1 MTCARGVA
9 RLARWAC
16 VASWLRLALA
26 LALVGARTAQAQ
38 PVTQRGFAEG
48 AVFLFPQTTSNDT
61 AHVVGDG
68 LVREEVF
75 WKPAVW
81 LQFAGGLD
89 LRASSHEEV
98 EPGWRLDV
106 GDRGIQRPRLSAR
119 RFAATITRGGLNID
133 VGKQF
138 IRWGKTDIVTPTDR
152 FAPRDFL
159 NVISSELLPV
169 IGARASFQRG
179 GETFEGVWVP
189 RLTPSRLPLLG
200 QRWTTVPQ
208 EAVALPIVDLGS
220 VFPSGVQAGARWSH
234 VGAGFEY
241 SLSYFHGFNHLPT
254 IESAVAGV
262 PPVQVLLRAYPAIRA
277 YGADGAV
284 PTHWFTLKVEAE
296 YFTLRS
302 SDAAPATP
310 TGGDGLPPALTD
322 DYVLFGIQLERQ
334 TGEWLFVG
342 GYIGDVVTEHRSAI
356 AFAPDR
362 GLAKSFVGRASYTID
377 PRRSLAFEGVV
388 HQNGQGLY
396 AKVEYSESRGQHWR
410 VTLSGVGI
418 AGSDNDFIG
427 QYHRN
432 SNVSA
437 TVRYSF

>member
-1 MTCARGVA
+1 MR
-9 RLARWAC
+9 R
-16 VASWLRLALA
+16 ASALALA
-26 LALVGARTAQAQ
+26 LALVCARGTNAQTL
-38 PVTQRGFAEG
+38 TQRGFAEG
-48 AVFLFPQTTSNDT
+48 VVFLFPQTTSNDAT
-61 AHVVGDG
+61 QVVGDG

-81 LQFAGGLD
+81 LQFAAGLD
-89 LRASSHEEV
+89 VRASSHDEV
-98 EPGWRLDV
+98 EPGWRLDF

-119 RFAATITRGGLNID
+119 RLAGTFTHGGLNID

-169 IGARASFQRG
+169 IGARASYQRG
-179 GETFEGVWVP
+179 AETFEGVWVP

-200 QRWTTVPQ
+200 QRWTSVPQ
-208 EAVALPIVDLGS
+208 EAVTVPIVDAGS
-220 VFPSGVQAGARWSH
+220 VFPSGAQAGARWSH

-241 SLSYFHGFNHLPT
+241 SLSFFHGFNHLPT
-254 IESAVAGV
+254 IESAIAGV
-262 PPVQVLLRAYPAIRA
+262 PPVQVLVRAYPAIRA
-277 YGADGAV
+277 YGADAAV

-296 YFTLRS
+296 YFTLRPG
-302 SDAAPATP
+302 DAPATP
-310 TGGDGLPPALTD
+310 GEEGLPPVLTD
-322 DYVLFGIQLERQ
+322 DYVLYGIQLERQ
-334 TGEWLFVG
+334 GGEWVFIG
-342 GYIGDVVTEHRSAI
+342 GYIGDVVTENRSAV

-362 GLAKSFVGRASYTID
+362 GLAKSIVGRASYTVD
-377 PRRSLAFEGVV
+377 PRRNLAFEGVV

-396 AKVEYSESRGQHWR
+396 AKFEYSESRGQHWR

-418 AGSDNDFIG
+418 AGSDTDFIG

-432 SNVSA
+432 SNVST

>member
-1 MTCARGVA
+1 MR
-9 RLARWAC
+9 R
-16 VASWLRLALA
+16 ASALALA
-26 LALVGARTAQAQ
+26 LALVCARGTNAQTL
-38 PVTQRGFAEG
+38 TQRGFAEG
-48 AVFLFPQTTSNDT
+48 VVFLFPQTTSNDAT
-61 AHVVGDG
+61 QVVGDG

-81 LQFAGGLD
+81 LQFAAGFD
-89 LRASSHEEV
+89 VRASSHDEV
-98 EPGWRLDV
+98 EPGWRLDF

-119 RFAATITRGGLNID
+119 RLAGTFTHGGLNID

-169 IGARASFQRG
+169 IGARASYQRG
-179 GETFEGVWVP
+179 AETFEGVWVP

-200 QRWTTVPQ
+200 QRWTSVPQ
-208 EAVALPIVDLGS
+208 EAVTVPIVDAGS
-220 VFPSGVQAGARWSH
+220 VFPSGAQAGARWSH
-234 VGAGFEY
+234 VGTGFEY
-241 SLSYFHGFNHLPT
+241 SLSFFHGFNHLPT
-254 IESAVAGV
+254 IESAVVGV
-262 PPVQVLLRAYPAIRA
+262 PPAQVLLRAYPAIRA
-277 YGADGAV
+277 YGADAAV

-296 YFTLRS
+296 YFTLRPG
-302 SDAAPATP
+302 DAPATP
-310 TGGDGLPPALTD
+310 GEEGLPPVLTD
-322 DYVLFGIQLERQ
+322 DYVLYGIQLERQ
-334 TGEWLFVG
+334 GGEWVFIG
-342 GYIGDVVTEHRSAI
+342 GYIGDAVTENRSAV

-362 GLAKSFVGRASYTID
+362 GLAKSIVGRASYTVD
-377 PRRSLAFEGVV
+377 PRRNLAFEGVV

-396 AKVEYSESRGQHWR
+396 AKFEYSESRGQHWR

-418 AGSDNDFIG
+418 AGSDTDFIG

-432 SNVSA
+432 SNVST

>member
-16 VASWLRLALA
+16 VPSWLRLALA

-48 AVFLFPQTTSNDT
+48 VVFLFPQTTSNDT

-89 LRASSHEEV
+89 LRASSHDEV
-98 EPGWRLDV
+98 EPGWRLDF

-208 EAVALPIVDLGS
+208 EAVALPIADLGS
-220 VFPSGVQAGARWSH
+220 VFPSGAQAGARWSH

-262 PPVQVLLRAYPAIRA
+262 PPVQVLLRAYPTIRA
-277 YGADGAV
+277 YGADAAV

-302 SDAAPATP
+302 SDAELATP
-310 TGGDGLPPALTD
+310 IGGEGLQPALTD
-322 DYVLFGIQLERQ
+322 DYVLYGIQLERQ
-334 TGEWLFVG
+334 TGEWLLVG

-362 GLAKSFVGRASYTID
+362 GLAKSIVGRASYTID

-396 AKVEYSESRGQHWR
+396 AKFEYSESRGRHWR

-418 AGSDNDFIG
+418 AGSDDDFIG

-437 TVRYSF
+437 TARYSF